1 MRPLLKL
8 QVPNIRADK
17 EVPFKNLIKITSD
30 QYIRADKEVL
40 FKTLIKLTLVLHVA
54 VGNVACSVHV

>member
-17 EVPFKNLIKITSD
+17 EVPFKTLTKHTSD

-54 VGNVACSVHV
+54 VGNKSSSVHV